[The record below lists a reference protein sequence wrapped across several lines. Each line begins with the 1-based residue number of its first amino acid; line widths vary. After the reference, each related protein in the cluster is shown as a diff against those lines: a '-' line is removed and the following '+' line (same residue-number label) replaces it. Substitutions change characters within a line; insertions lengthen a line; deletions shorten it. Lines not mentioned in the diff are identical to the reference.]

1 MTRNDTTSYREKGRA
16 AFLAALMIL
25 SVVAVPAAFA
35 GGAAA
40 TAPEEVGN
48 SGIPSTVYT
57 GQEFNTTVPNSTN
70 FSAGDSAY
78 LVEVSRDDGEID
90 GTSLIGTL
98 NPEATDDSTFTNYEV
113 DTTDLETGNEY
124 GISNTPNYRSGDT
137 EIVQTFSVISEG
149 FSAEFDDS
157 AVDGTDNESVIE
169 LDSDRRTTDYNLTV
183 SVDGPDSF
191 DAEMIEDLFETKN
204 GTNGTVTDS
213 DDLPL
218 DHLGYDR
225 EDGDNINDIRDDDYV
240 TLNLD
245 TLESNTTVSGSDL
258 LMNVS
263 NLENNTGLPDAGEYE
278 FEFIVTDTGATATD
292 TVSISESNEGASF
305 SNGAVTDTAGDIATF
320 EFELEDTDETWVQIG
335 DEDSDFVEVLY
346 VKADDENEPVSISVN
361 TRLLGTDPG
370 LDSAAV
376 YDTENVDTIESGY
389 HDAVRENSS
398 VFQNVP
404 EDALLFGDD
413 EGSSGSAS
421 NNYTDYITSDL
432 SLSDEYDSQ
441 LTRPLQPT
449 DYEIQIGGTDIDAE
463 DESVFDASS
472 GGEAT
477 DQLASAVLT
486 LEQPT
491 IGDITVHTA
500 PSESAN
506 DETEVSE
513 LVDAAT
519 VRDEV
524 AIEDRLIVQVEATGL
539 YGGLVAGADGDTAA
553 DPDWD
558 RLDDGVSSNVL
569 YEFVEDTN
577 ESINFE
583 VTAEESTGNQAPLKV
598 NLEDGGDSDT
608 FVVLDEENGQ
618 FFVVADTSSDS
629 AFKNGDAPEEDVS
642 FTAELEYDADNED
655 NRYEFAT
662 DQSPAPFGNADN
674 AENYPYLAQGETL
687 SSSAEFDL
695 APRSID
701 FDNVNVDD
709 VLEAE
714 NIEDSEISGTT
725 NVAPGTDATI
735 RVSSTEASSSF
746 RNGQDVNI
754 TEDGSVSAEFDFS
767 DQEVEDQ
774 FQTAYRVSGS
784 SVDSIDSMLVEEGTL
799 EDEAPE
805 EDDESEDDGESDDGM
820 TDDGESDD
828 SASDDSESDDSE
840 SDDGESDDSS
850 SEETPGFGAIV
861 ALVAVLGAALLAT
874 RRQN

>member
-40 TAPEEVGN
+40 TAPDQVDN
-48 SGIPSTVYT
+48 VPSTVYT
-57 GQEFNTTVPNSTN
+57 GQEFNTSVAVS
-70 FSAGDSAY
+70 GDYPQGESAY
-78 LVEVSRDDGEID
+78 LVEVSRDDGDID
-90 GTSLIGTL
+90 GTSLVGTL
-98 NPEATDDSTFTNYEV
+98 NPEADNTTNTHYEV
-113 DTTDLETGNEY
+113 DTTDLDTGTEY
-124 GISNTPNYRSGDT
+124 GISNTANYQNGTTVID
-137 EIVQTFSVISEG
+137 QTFSVINEG
-149 FSAEFDDS
+149 FGAEFDDS
-157 AVDGTDNESVIE
+157 EVDETDNESAIE
-169 LDSDRRTTDYNLTV
+169 LSSDRQTTDYNVTV
-183 SVDGPDSF
+183 SVSGPDSF
-191 DAEMIEDLFETKN
+191 DAEMIEDLFNATN
-204 GTNGTVTDS
+204 GTNATVTDS
-213 DDLPL
+213 DNLPL

-240 TLNLD
+240 TLNLT
-245 TLESNTTVSGSDL
+245 TLESANGTVSGSDL
-258 LMNVS
+258 LMNVT
-263 NLENNTGLPDAGEYE
+263 NLDNNAGLPDAGEYE
-278 FEFIVTDTGATATD
+278 FEFIVADTGATATD
-292 TVSISESNEGASF
+292 TIQFSESDEGASF
-305 SNGAVTDTAGDIATF
+305 TEGAITDTAGDIATF

-335 DEDSDFVEVLY
+335 DEESDFVEVLY
-346 VKADDENEPVSISVN
+346 VKADDADEPVSISVN
-361 TRLLGTDPG
+361 TRLLGTDPK
-370 LDSAAV
+370 LSAETV
-376 YDTENVDTIESGY
+376 YDTENVDTLESGY
-389 HDAVRENSS
+389 HEAAPDDGGI
-398 VFQNVP
+398 FQNTP
-404 EDALLFGDD
+404 DDALLFGDD
-413 EGSSGSAS
+413 EGSADGAT
-421 NNYTDYITSDL
+421 NNYITYIKNDL

-449 DYEIQIGGTDIDAE
+449 DYELQIGGTDIDTE

-500 PSESAN
+500 PSASAN
-506 DETEVSE
+506 DESEVSE

-519 VRDEV
+519 VRDEI
-524 AIEDRLIVQVEATGL
+524 AIEDRLVVQVEATGL
-539 YGGLVAGADGDTAA
+539 YGGLVAGANGDTAA

-558 RLDDGVSSNVL
+558 RLDDGVSSDVL
-569 YEFVEDTN
+569 YNFVDSTN

-598 NLEDGGDSDT
+598 NLENGGDSDT

-618 FFVVADTSSDS
+618 FFLVADTSSDN

-642 FTAELEYDADNED
+642 FTASLEYDADNED
-655 NRYEFAT
+655 DQYEFAT

-674 AENYPYLAQGETL
+674 SENYPYLAQGEVL
-687 SSSAEFDL
+687 SSSAEFSV
-695 APRSID
+695 APRSIE
-701 FDNVNVDD
+701 FDHVNVDD

-754 TEDGSVSAEFDFS
+754 TEDGTVSAEFDFS

-774 FQTAYRVSGS
+774 FTTAYRVSGS
-784 SVDSIDSMLVEEGTL
+784 SVDSVDSMIVEEGTL

-805 EDDESEDDGESDDGM
+805 DDESEDDESEDDMS
-820 TDDGESDD
+820 DDGESDD
-828 SASDDSESDDSE
+828 SASDDSASDDSA